1 MSRAAVAA
9 LAAGS
14 AAAAD
19 DSNDADA
26 GPEPG
31 KGGSDASPPSNGA
44 PADTGADKTSDKGD
58 AGDDKGADAKGGDV
72 QQVVAAS
79 DVTALMSEAE
89 AKGFAAA
96 NARMSTV
103 MASEEGKAKPST
115 AAFLLANSHANA
127 EAIIAQMKSN
137 PGPATS
143 GVPADSAQIATAALQ
158 AYLDEMKGGS
168 GSTEPIA
175 NTNVDLGKGVDPKA
189 LADEGPDKK
198 AVDDSWDEALADRAA
213 ANAPIIPA
221 AHAGNGEGHVTTRA
235 LPRTG
240 N

>member
-1 MSRAAVAA
+1 MKFSLMSRAAVAA

-31 KGGSDASPPSNGA
+31 KGGSDASPPSNDA

-103 MASEEGKAKPST
+103 MASEEGKANPST

-137 PGPATS
+137 PAPA
-143 GVPADSAQIATAALQ
+143 A
-158 AYLDEMKGGS
+158 S